1 LFLLIK
7 IYLYIIYMEDIRDS
21 YGIAIAK
28 NDKKLQTI
36 LRGKDNND
44 QEIINQYIILKD
56 FSSKCSDSFRDDVI
70 NLLMEQNAYLQ
81 NKLRNKENQNRALL
95 VVLDY
100 LNTLGKQDSNS
111 HMKDILNTISTL
123 DREIASLQQI
133 I

>member
-1 LFLLIK
+1 
-7 IYLYIIYMEDIRDS
+7 MEDIRDS

-123 DREIASLQQI
+123 DREIASLQKI